1 MVEKIGFIGGG
12 QMGEALMKGI
22 ITSKLYTPENIVV
35 TEPNSERRQYI
46 NNTYGVETLHST
58 DDLCTSCNDIIVAV
72 KPQVMEAV
80 LTACLSKLTPSHLLI
95 SIAAGLPLSFYE
107 KTLFTIDKLKVIR
120 VMPNTPALVGESAT
134 VFSAN
139 INVSTAEIKKAEKI
153 FSEIGSTVI
162 TDEKHMNSV
171 TGLSGSGP
179 AYVFTFIE
187 ALIDAGVAQ
196 GLTRSIATEL
206 TLQTVHG
213 SVELL
218 RQSKEHPAVERDKVT
233 SPGGTAIT
241 AMQVLNKEGFRGII
255 MEAVAAATK
264 KAKDLGQN

>member
-1 MVEKIGFIGGG
+1 MSNKIGFIGGG
-12 QMGEALMKGI
+12 QMGEALIKGI
-22 ITSKLYTPENIVV
+22 ITSKLYSPENIVV
-35 TEPNSERRQYI
+35 SEPSSERRQYLH
-46 NNTYGVETLHST
+46 NTYSVETLNSSEE
-58 DDLCTSCNDIIVAV
+58 LCTLCNDIIVAV
-72 KPQVMEAV
+72 KPQVMETV
-80 LTACLSKLTPSHLLI
+80 LTGCLSKLTPDHLLI

-120 VMPNTPALVGESAT
+120 VMPNTPALVGQSAT
-134 VFSAN
+134 VFSVN
-139 INVSTAEIKKAEKI
+139 VNVSNAEIKKAEKI
-153 FSEIGSTVI
+153 FSEIGSTVLI
-162 TDEKHMNSV
+162 DEKHMDAV

-196 GLTRSIATEL
+196 GLTRAVATEL
-206 TLQTVHG
+206 TLQTVYG

-241 AMQVLNKEGFRGII
+241 GLQVLNKEGFRGIV
-255 MEAVAAATK
+255 MEAVGAATQR
-264 KAKDLGQN
+264 AKDLGKN